1 MHFDLGSAVH
11 VARRQRLLH
20 NQSHQGK
27 VSDLSRVV
35 HPVTPPT
42 LNTMAHE
49 ANTYAV
55 IMAGGIGSRFW
66 PMSRSAEPK
75 QFLDILG
82 TGRSLIRM
90 TFDRL
95 EKLVPADRI
104 LVVTNAR
111 YRAQVAAHLPAMPE
125 ENILCEPFM
134 RNTAPCIAYA
144 NAVIARRD
152 PHASVVVAPSD
163 HLILDESGFLD
174 VCRTALDTTR
184 NTTSLV
190 TLGIQPTRPDT
201 GYGYI
206 QYEEPHD
213 AQRQE
218 VRPVKTFTEKPD
230 LATAQTFLESG
241 EFCWNSGIF
250 VWSLSNIQAA
260 FETHLPD
267 MLAEFADADLDNT
280 TELNAV
286 YGNCDN
292 ISIDYGIMEKASHVQ
307 VVLCDIGWSDL
318 GTWGSLKDKLEADPH
333 GNAVA
338 HARLRAVDASKNLV
352 VGTPAQGEGPQ
363 KLVALK
369 GLDGYIVVDTPHAL
383 LVCPASDE
391 QWIKE
396 LVGDLK
402 RDEGEPLV

>member
-1 MHFDLGSAVH
+1 
-11 VARRQRLLH
+11 
-20 NQSHQGK
+20 
-27 VSDLSRVV
+27 
-35 HPVTPPT
+35 
-42 LNTMAHE
+42 MAHE
-49 ANTYAV
+49 EHTYAV

-111 YRAQVAAHLPAMPE
+111 YREQVASHLPDMPV

-144 NAVIARRD
+144 NAVIAERD
-152 PHASVVVAPSD
+152 PEASVVVAPSD
-163 HLILDESGFLD
+163 HLILDESGFLE

-213 AQRQE
+213 DAKPE

-230 LATAQTFLESG
+230 LATAETFVASG

-250 VWSLSNIQAA
+250 VWSLSNIHAA
-260 FETHLPD
+260 FEAHLPD
-267 MLAEFADADLDNT
+267 MLAEFADADLSNT

-286 YGNCDN
+286 YGNCEN
-292 ISIDYGIMEKASHVQ
+292 ISIDYGIMEKASQVQ

-318 GTWGSLKDKLEADPH
+318 GTWGSLKEKLDTDDQD
-333 GNAVA
+333 NASA
-338 HARLRAVDASKNLV
+338 HVRVRAVDAKNNLI
-352 VGTPAQGEGPQ
+352 VGSTSSGAPP

-369 GLDGYIVVDTPHAL
+369 GLDGFIVVDTPHAL

>member
-1 MHFDLGSAVH
+1 MPH
-11 VARRQRLLH
+11 VP
-20 NQSHQGK
+20 
-27 VSDLSRVV
+27 RVV
-35 HPVTPPT
+35 HSRPT
-42 LNTMAHE
+42 SPLSLMAHQPH
-49 ANTYAV
+49 TYAV

-111 YRAQVAAHLPAMPE
+111 YRDQVASHLPEMPV

-144 NAVIARRD
+144 NAVIASRD
-152 PHASVVVAPSD
+152 PEAAVVVAPSD
-163 HLILDESGFLD
+163 HLILDEKGFLD
-174 VCRTALDTTR
+174 VCCTALETTR

-206 QYEEPHD
+206 QYEEPLD
-213 AQRQE
+213 ETQPD

-230 LATAQTFLESG
+230 LATAETFLASG

-250 VWSLSNIQAA
+250 VWSLNNIQAA

-267 MLAEFADADLDNT
+267 MHAEFAEANLDNPL
-280 TELNAV
+280 ELNAV
-286 YGNCDN
+286 YGNCDS

-318 GTWGSLKDKLEADPH
+318 GTWGSLKEKLEADAD
-333 GNAVA
+333 GNASA
-338 HARLRAVDASKNLV
+338 HVRVRAVDSRDNLV
-352 VGTPAQGEGPQ
+352 VGSPDKSDGPQ

-369 GLDGYIVVDTPHAL
+369 GLEGYIVVDTPHAL
-383 LVCPASDE
+383 LVCPATDE

>member
-1 MHFDLGSAVH
+1 
-11 VARRQRLLH
+11 
-20 NQSHQGK
+20 
-27 VSDLSRVV
+27 
-35 HPVTPPT
+35 
-42 LNTMAHE
+42 
-49 ANTYAV
+49 
-55 IMAGGIGSRFW
+55 
-66 PMSRSAEPK
+66 MSRSAEPK

-111 YRAQVAAHLPAMPE
+111 YRDQVASHLPDMPV

-144 NAVIARRD
+144 NAVIAERD
-152 PHASVVVAPSD
+152 PEASVVVAPSD

-213 AQRQE
+213 DAKPE

-230 LATAQTFLESG
+230 LATAETFVASG

-260 FETHLPD
+260 FEAHLPD
-267 MLAEFADADLDNT
+267 MLAEFADADLSNT

-286 YGNCDN
+286 YGNCEN
-292 ISIDYGIMEKASHVQ
+292 ISIDYGIMEKASQVQ

-318 GTWGSLKDKLEADPH
+318 GTWGSLKEKLDTDDQD
-333 GNAVA
+333 NAFA
-338 HARLRAVDASKNLV
+338 HVRVRAVDATNNLI
-352 VGTPAQGEGPQ
+352 VGSPSSDAPQ

-369 GLDGYIVVDTPHAL
+369 GLNGFIVVDTPHAL

>member
-1 MHFDLGSAVH
+1 
-11 VARRQRLLH
+11 
-20 NQSHQGK
+20 
-27 VSDLSRVV
+27 
-35 HPVTPPT
+35 
-42 LNTMAHE
+42 MAHE
-49 ANTYAV
+49 AHTYAV

-95 EKLVPADRI
+95 EKLVPAENI

-111 YRAQVAAHLPAMPE
+111 YRDQVASHLPEMPD

-144 NAVIARRD
+144 NAVIAGRD
-152 PHASVVVAPSD
+152 PQASVVVAPSD

-213 AQRQE
+213 EARSE

-230 LATAQTFLESG
+230 LATAETFLASG
-241 EFCWNSGIF
+241 ES
-250 VWSLSNIQAA
+250 VSY
-260 FETHLPD
+260 THLTLPT
-267 MLAEFADADLDNT
+267 N
-280 TELNAV
+280 
-286 YGNCDN
+286 
-292 ISIDYGIMEKASHVQ
+292 
-307 VVLCDIGWSDL
+307 
-318 GTWGSLKDKLEADPH
+318 
-333 GNAVA
+333 
-338 HARLRAVDASKNLV
+338 
-352 VGTPAQGEGPQ
+352 
-363 KLVALK
+363 
-369 GLDGYIVVDTPHAL
+369 
-383 LVCPASDE
+383 
-391 QWIKE
+391 
-396 LVGDLK
+396 
-402 RDEGEPLV
+402 

>member
-1 MHFDLGSAVH
+1 
-11 VARRQRLLH
+11 
-20 NQSHQGK
+20 
-27 VSDLSRVV
+27 
-35 HPVTPPT
+35 
-42 LNTMAHE
+42 MAQQP
-49 ANTYAV
+49 NTYAI

-66 PMSRSAEPK
+66 PMSQSQEPK

-82 TGRSLIRM
+82 TGKSLIRM

-95 EKLVPADRI
+95 EKLVPPECI
-104 LVVTNAR
+104 LVVTQTR
-111 YRAQVAAHLPAMPE
+111 YRDLVASHLPDLPSG
-125 ENILCEPFM
+125 NILCEPFM

-144 NAVIARRD
+144 NAVIAERD
-152 PHASVVVAPSD
+152 PHAAVVVAPSD
-163 HLILDESGFLD
+163 HLILNEQGFLD
-174 VCRTALDTTR
+174 VCQTALETTR
-184 NTTSLV
+184 NSTKLV

-206 QYEEPHD
+206 QYEEPSD
-213 AQRQE
+213 DSNPD

-230 LATAQTFLESG
+230 LATAETFLASG

-260 FETHLPD
+260 FEAHLPD
-267 MLAEFADADLDNT
+267 MLAEFVEADLTNSV
-280 TELNAV
+280 ELNAV
-286 YGNCDN
+286 YGNCEN

-318 GTWGSLKDKLEADPH
+318 GTWGSLKEKLDADH
-333 GNAVA
+333 EGNASA
-338 HARLRAVDASKNLV
+338 HVRVRAVDARDNLV
-352 VGTPAQGEGPQ
+352 VGSPGDGDGPK

-383 LVCPASDE
+383 LICPATDE

>member
-1 MHFDLGSAVH
+1 MPH
-11 VARRQRLLH
+11 VP
-20 NQSHQGK
+20 
-27 VSDLSRVV
+27 RVV
-35 HPVTPPT
+35 HSLPT
-42 LNTMAHE
+42 SSLSLMAHQPH
-49 ANTYAV
+49 TYAV

-111 YRAQVAAHLPAMPE
+111 YRDQVATRLPEMPA

-144 NAVIARRD
+144 NAVIASRD
-152 PHASVVVAPSD
+152 PEAAVVVAPSD
-163 HLILDESGFLD
+163 HLILDEQGFLD
-174 VCRTALDTTR
+174 VCRTALETTR

-213 AQRQE
+213 EAQPE

-230 LATAQTFLESG
+230 LATAETFLASG

-260 FETHLPD
+260 FEQHLPD
-267 MLAEFADADLDNT
+267 MYAEFAEADLTNT
-280 TELNAV
+280 VELNAV
-286 YGNCDN
+286 YGNCEN

-318 GTWGSLKDKLEADPH
+318 GTWGSLKEKLEADAD
-333 GNAVA
+333 GNASA
-338 HARLRAVDASKNLV
+338 HVRIRAVDARNNLV
-352 VGTPAQGEGPQ
+352 VGSPSSTEGAK

-383 LVCPASDE
+383 LVCPATDE

>member
-1 MHFDLGSAVH
+1 
-11 VARRQRLLH
+11 
-20 NQSHQGK
+20 
-27 VSDLSRVV
+27 
-35 HPVTPPT
+35 
-42 LNTMAHE
+42 MAHQPH
-49 ANTYAV
+49 TYAV

-111 YRAQVAAHLPAMPE
+111 YRDQVATHLPEMPV

-144 NAVIARRD
+144 NAVIASRD
-152 PHASVVVAPSD
+152 PEAAVVVAPSD
-163 HLILDESGFLD
+163 HLILDEQGFLD
-174 VCRTALDTTR
+174 VCCTALETTR

-213 AQRQE
+213 EAQPG

-230 LATAQTFLESG
+230 LATAETFLASG

-260 FETHLPD
+260 FDKHLPD
-267 MLAEFADADLDNT
+267 MLAEFADADLSDT
-280 TELNAV
+280 VELNAV
-286 YGNCDN
+286 YGNCEN

-318 GTWGSLKDKLEADPH
+318 GTWGSLKEKLDTDAD
-333 GNAVA
+333 GNASA
-338 HARLRAVDASKNLV
+338 HVRIRAVDARDNLV
-352 VGTPAQGEGPQ
+352 VGSPSATHGPQ

-369 GLDGYIVVDTPHAL
+369 GLEGYIVVDTPHAL
-383 LVCPASDE
+383 LVCPATDE

>member
-1 MHFDLGSAVH
+1 MPH
-11 VARRQRLLH
+11 
-20 NQSHQGK
+20 
-27 VSDLSRVV
+27 LSRVV
-35 HPVTPPT
+35 LPCPT
-42 LNTMAHE
+42 GSLMAHIPH
-49 ANTYAV
+49 TYAV

-66 PMSRSAEPK
+66 PMSRTAEPK

-95 EKLVPADRI
+95 EKLVPADHI

-111 YRAQVAAHLPAMPE
+111 YKDQVASHLPDMPT

-144 NAVIARRD
+144 NAVIAERD
-152 PHASVVVAPSD
+152 PQAAVVVAPSD
-163 HLILDESGFLD
+163 HLILDESGFLQ
-174 VCRTALDTTR
+174 VCQTAIDTTR
-184 NTTSLV
+184 NSPSLV

-206 QYEEPHD
+206 QYEEAMDDQTP
-213 AQRQE
+213 E

-230 LATAQTFLESG
+230 LDTAKAFLASG

-250 VWSLSNIQAA
+250 VWSLENIHRS

-267 MLAEFADADLDNT
+267 MLAEFEGANLQDPQVLSS
-280 TELNAV
+280 V
-286 YGNCDN
+286 YGNCEN
-292 ISIDYGIMEKASHVQ
+292 ISIDYGVMEKEAHVQ

-318 GTWGSLKDKLEADPH
+318 GTWGSLKEKLATDDN
-333 GNAVA
+333 GNA
-338 HARLRAVDASKNLV
+338 HANVILRAVESADNLV
-352 VGTPAQGEGPQ
+352 VGSPNLEEKQ

-383 LVCPASDE
+383 LVCPSSDE

-396 LVGDLK
+396 LVNDLK

>member
-1 MHFDLGSAVH
+1 MPH
-11 VARRQRLLH
+11 VP
-20 NQSHQGK
+20 
-27 VSDLSRVV
+27 RVV
-35 HPVTPPT
+35 HSLPT
-42 LNTMAHE
+42 SSLSLMAHQPH
-49 ANTYAV
+49 TYAV

-111 YRAQVAAHLPAMPE
+111 YRDQVATHLPEMPV

-144 NAVIARRD
+144 NAVIASRD
-152 PHASVVVAPSD
+152 PEAAVVVAPSD
-163 HLILDESGFLD
+163 HLIVDEQGFLD
-174 VCRTALDTTR
+174 VCMTALDTTR

-213 AQRQE
+213 EDQPE

-230 LATAQTFLESG
+230 LATAEAFLASG

-267 MLAEFADADLDNT
+267 MLAEFADADLSNPA
-280 TELNAV
+280 ELNAV
-286 YGNCDN
+286 YGNCDS

-318 GTWGSLKDKLEADPH
+318 GTWGSLKEKLDSDAD
-333 GNAVA
+333 GNASA
-338 HARLRAVDASKNLV
+338 HVRVRAVDARNNLV
-352 VGTPAQGEGPQ
+352 VGSPGSTEGAK

-383 LVCPASDE
+383 LVCPATDE

>member
-1 MHFDLGSAVH
+1 MPH
-11 VARRQRLLH
+11 VP
-20 NQSHQGK
+20 
-27 VSDLSRVV
+27 RVV
-35 HPVTPPT
+35 HSLPT
-42 LNTMAHE
+42 SPLSLMAHQPH
-49 ANTYAV
+49 TYAV

-104 LVVTNAR
+104 LVVTNTR
-111 YRAQVAAHLPAMPE
+111 YRDHVATHLPEMPA

-144 NAVIARRD
+144 NAVIASRD
-152 PHASVVVAPSD
+152 PEAAVVVAPSD
-163 HLILDESGFLD
+163 HLILDEQGFLD
-174 VCRTALDTTR
+174 VCCTALETTR

-213 AQRQE
+213 EAQPG

-230 LATAQTFLESG
+230 LATAETFLASG

-260 FETHLPD
+260 FDKHLPD
-267 MLAEFADADLDNT
+267 MLAEFADADLSDT
-280 TELNAV
+280 VELNAV
-286 YGNCDN
+286 YGNCEN

-318 GTWGSLKDKLEADPH
+318 GTWGSLKEKLDTDAD
-333 GNAVA
+333 GNASA
-338 HARLRAVDASKNLV
+338 HVRIRAVDARDNLV
-352 VGTPAQGEGPQ
+352 VGSPSATHGPQ

-369 GLDGYIVVDTPHAL
+369 GLEGYIVVDTPHAL
-383 LVCPASDE
+383 LVCPATDE

>member
-1 MHFDLGSAVH
+1 
-11 VARRQRLLH
+11 
-20 NQSHQGK
+20 
-27 VSDLSRVV
+27 
-35 HPVTPPT
+35 
-42 LNTMAHE
+42 MAHE
-49 ANTYAV
+49 PHTFAV

-95 EKLVPADRI
+95 EKLVPADHI

-111 YRAQVAAHLPAMPE
+111 YRDQVASHLPDIPA

-144 NAVIARRD
+144 NAVIASRD
-152 PHASVVVAPSD
+152 PEAAVVVAPSD
-163 HLILDESGFLD
+163 HLILDESGFLN
-174 VCRTALDTTR
+174 VCRTALETTR

-206 QYEEPHD
+206 QYEDPHD
-213 AQRQE
+213 DMAPE

-230 LATAQTFLESG
+230 LATAETFLASG

-250 VWSLSNIQAA
+250 VWSLNNIQAA
-260 FETHLPD
+260 FEEHLPD
-267 MLAEFADADLDNT
+267 MLAEFADANLDNQV
-280 TELNAV
+280 ELNAV
-286 YGNCDN
+286 YGNCEN

-318 GTWGSLKDKLEADPH
+318 GTWGSLKDKLTPDDQ
-333 GNAVA
+333 GNATA
-338 HARLRAVDASKNLV
+338 HLRLRAVGAANNLV
-352 VGTPAQGEGPQ
+352 VGSPSTGEGPQ

-369 GLDGYIVVDTPHAL
+369 GLDGFIVVDTPHAL
-383 LVCPASDE
+383 LVCPSTDE

-396 LVGDLK
+396 LVGSLK